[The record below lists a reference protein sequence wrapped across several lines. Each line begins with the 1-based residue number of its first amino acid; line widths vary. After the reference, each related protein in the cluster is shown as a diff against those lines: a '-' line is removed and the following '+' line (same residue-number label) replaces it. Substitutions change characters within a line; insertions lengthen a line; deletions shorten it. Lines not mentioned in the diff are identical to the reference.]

1 MIIIRQRPTLR
12 WMYAGLVLTL
22 LATAAPYVD
31 RASGNLLADH
41 IRAGYPTYTSARVD
55 TAVTLW
61 LAILT
66 VVGALGV
73 VGWLGTIW
81 ATRAGKAWARWAA
94 TALFV
99 LGTLL
104 ALTALLAKDTSGE
117 TGLAPLL
124 GWIGL
129 LPSVAGAWVV
139 ALCWRRTP

>member
-1 MIIIRQRPTLR
+1 MMINRQQPAVR
-12 WMYAGLVLTL
+12 WMYAGLGLTV
-22 LATAAPYVD
+22 LATAVPYID
-31 RASGNLLADH
+31 LGTGHLLADH
-41 IRAGYPTYTSARVD
+41 IRAGYPTYTPARID
-55 TAVTLW
+55 TAVSLW

-81 ATRAGKAWARWAA
+81 ATRRGKGWARWAA
-94 TALFV
+94 TALLV

-104 ALTALLAKDTSGE
+104 SLTTLLTKDTSGD

-129 LPSVAGAWVV
+129 LPSVAGVWAVR
-139 ALCWRRTP
+139 LCWRTA